1 MNYNTA
7 KVAFLGRNDLERAL
21 VEVTE
26 RGMGEGNLGSRGK
39 CKKKTYPQRPVDV
52 ATLAGKRNQ
61 ALIPWGLGII
71 LISPDYAHPLPK

>member
-7 KVAFLGRNDLERAL
+7 KVASLGRNDLERAL

-39 CKKKTYPQRPVDV
+39 CKKKTYPNGRWMSPRWLARGTRP
-52 ATLAGKRNQ
+52 LS
-61 ALIPWGLGII
+61 LGV
-71 LISPDYAHPLPK
+71 LELS